1 MDDDIFWQLISTA
14 RAGARDESEQAGAL
28 AGLLAGLPAE
38 EITAF
43 DRIYA
48 GYHSRAYTWR
58 LWAAGYVIN
67 GGCSDDGFHY
77 FRDWLIARGRTFY
90 ELALADPDALA
101 GESWDE
107 EEDAEAEEVGY
118 AASHAYERV
127 TGAGLPDGP
136 GVGDAGTPA
145 GEAWE
150 EDDLEEL
157 LPRLSARFD

>member
-1 MDDDIFWQLISTA
+1 MDDDSFWQLISTA
-14 RAGARDESEQAGAL
+14 RAEARDEGEQAAAL
-28 AGLLAGLPAE
+28 ADLLAALPAG
-38 EITAF
+38 EIAAF

-48 GYHSRAYTWR
+48 AHHARAYTWR

-77 FRDWLIARGRTFY
+77 FRDWLMARGRACY

-101 GESWDE
+101 DEPWDE
-107 EEDAEAEEVGY
+107 EEDAEAEDVGY

-127 TGAGLPDGP
+127 TGTELPAS
-136 GVGDAGTPA
+136 GVGDAGSPA

-150 EDDLEEL
+150 EEDLAEL